1 MVTTTHPAAP
11 TLTRRRAETRD
22 RLMDA
27 AILAFAERGVLG
39 ASVEEISERAG
50 FTRGAFYS
58 NFGSKDELVL
68 ALLNREAEVQIG
80 HARRAIRSV
89 LTVPPESEA
98 AASALIDRT
107 VEVFFGAQGT
117 DREWLVAQREL
128 RLYAIRNPA
137 VSADF
142 VAFDEQCRDELVS
155 LLSDALVSAGRAF
168 TIPVDQALTIVI
180 AVFEHTVL
188 QTLTVGPGVTG
199 PGPREVMTT
208 VLTAITRTAPEASP

>member
-1 MVTTTHPAAP
+1 MTATPAPAA
-11 TLTRRRAETRD
+11 TVTRRRAETRD

-27 AILAFAERGVLG
+27 AIRIFAERGVLG
-39 ASVEEISERAG
+39 ASVEELSERAG

-68 ALLNREAEVQIG
+68 ALLSREAEVQIG
-80 HARRAIRSV
+80 HARRAIQTV
-89 LTVPPESEA
+89 LTVAPDTEEA
-98 AASALIDRT
+98 AAALIGRT
-107 VEVFFGAQGT
+107 VELFFGAQGT

-155 LLSDALVSAGRAF
+155 LLTDALTATGRAF
-168 TIPVDQALTIVI
+168 AVPVDQALTMLI
-180 AVFEHTVL
+180 AVYEHTVL
-188 QTLTVGPGVTG
+188 QTLTAGVPSLG
-199 PGPREVMTT
+199 PGPRDVMTT
-208 VLTAITRTAPEASP
+208 LLTAITRTASESSR